1 MRGRPSLYLYCLT
14 FLVFGSC
21 KESPRCTKGGK
32 PCRRDLVG
40 PTLLQVRGKLRQG
53 QGKVQLLENH
63 DGNCLEASNM
73 AHNGAGPSMEVCDG
87 QNDLQ
92 HWRYD
97 ETSGLLMHIGGKC
110 LDASQRDIP
119 NGRIHLWDCDASNKN
134 QMWDWLPETQ
144 QFKNRYGLC
153 MDAPHPQRPGSHIH
167 MWTCREDLSNQRW
180 VFHDIDVAI
189 TTTTETS
196 TETPTTSTSTT
207 STTSTEATATTST
220 SEVTTSSSSTSTTTP
235 QPLSAV
241 RNCQLE
247 PLVEGSGC
255 KRVAVF
261 EADIFGLGENG
272 QETEGRHRCLEKLR
286 EEPAAE
292 SFVHAIGRCELWH
305 CVTYA
310 RLKMSAGPGGGLSSS
325 PNAIALVDRHQ
336 RYVTALEDGGH
347 MEAVEGSFVPE
358 ALFYLEEVKA
368 GRFTLKAAS
377 NQLFLKAIPGGRL
390 VAETQQWDDWEL
402 FELEK
407 TEDKVALKSF
417 HYSYVTVDDAGH
429 VSAGSWERTADT
441 DFTLVNRSLAAW
453 EEEHGALAQRGMLK
467 TFSSS
472 MDHVICQWP
481 SSTANVRCCGDDS
494 KVVLEESYGC
504 FEYQT
509 FAEAG
514 EICKQH
520 GLSLCSLDTLK
531 SCEGCST
538 CGLKGLTWTSS
549 PCSAAESL
557 AQRRLN
563 QRNDRAGVFSTLCPY
578 EAKLGGL
585 HGEELRSSVFVKLME
600 WNYNDIAQECTDYLA
615 PNGFEAVQVA
625 PVTEHVLG
633 YQWWVKYQPVSAGLD
648 TRSGTEEEFRRMV
661 ATCRSVGVQVIVDIL
676 MNHMASPCRNARKP
690 LQPGDDLVPCVGWG
704 GSKYGNRR
712 QEGARGWDA
721 SQPEHF
727 HHLRND
733 SNQPFCKVGPQTGW
747 LCPDDDC
754 TPCDMYEL
762 PDYNTELQEVRDM
775 QFKHLE
781 ELFHIGVTGLRVD
794 AAIYHHVYELADML
808 NRLPWDLIYQEW
820 WGEYPPEE
828 RTKYVGLYRD
838 VAYRWHVVNRISNKN
853 ATDFPE
859 LLNLTGGVFGINAD
873 MAVYPFAYHDG
884 RSTNADPEIA
894 TYKNGLAFHQQQKFF
909 LSWPVGNSVLIWGG
923 YGWRD
928 LNHGPPGCD
937 KADGDHCTPHAVYDN
952 GTPQCMDAPTESPLP
967 RTVARERRW
976 ICEHRWQGVAGMV
989 HFRKVC
995 RGHAVTQTW
1004 RGGLN
1009 DGIALGR
1016 LAFRLG
1022 DACFVA
1028 MVRGRRKDEDPT
1040 DPEVVGVG
1048 GPWKL
1053 DGLHI
1058 GLPAGC
1064 YCDLSSLLTQKGWDG
1079 ETCPRSVQVNE
1090 DGMVASGQVAQGEI
1104 LAIHVGARHLKLS
1117 E

>member
-1 MRGRPSLYLYCLT
+1 MMRGLSLYLYCLT

-21 KESPRCTKGGK
+21 KELHRCTKGGR
-32 PCRRDLVG
+32 CRSDLVG

-73 AHNGAGPSMEVCDG
+73 ADNGAGPSMEVCDG

-92 HWRYD
+92 HWHHD
-97 ETSGLLMHIGGKC
+97 VTSGLLTHIGGKC

-180 VFHDIDVAI
+180 VFHDIDVTI

-196 TETPTTSTSTT
+196 TSSVSTSTSTSTFTTSTS
-207 STTSTEATATTST
+207 AATTST

-358 ALFYLEEVKA
+358 ALFYLEEVKP

-377 NQLFLKAIPGGRL
+377 NQLFVKAIPGGRL

-472 MDHVICQWP
+472 MDHAICQWP

-504 FEYQT
+504 FEHQT

-514 EICKQH
+514 GLNGWLAASFMTLPPDYAVLGQSKSSRIYDICDSATGSMGE
-520 GLSLCSLDTLK
+520 GLIELEVLSISGECMLTLNVSDSMLGRDLWNVILDK
-531 SCEGCST
+531 VPAKP
-538 CGLKGLTWTSS
+538 GLQLVVSHTSKLVLN
-549 PCSAAESL
+549 ESL
-557 AQRRLN
+557 KQ
-563 QRNDRAGVFSTLCPY
+563 QG
-578 EAKLGGL
+578 LGGQ
-585 HGEELRSSVFVKLME
+585 R
-600 WNYNDIAQECTDYLA
+600 AQ
-615 PNGFEAVQVA
+615 
-625 PVTEHVLG
+625 
-633 YQWWVKYQPVSAGLD
+633 VSAIYMPVNLLAALHFAHGPSVED
-648 TRSGTEEEFRRMV
+648 EEFSLNGITEM
-661 ATCRSVGVQVIVDIL
+661 TGVSHAMPAQL
-676 MNHMASPCRNARKP
+676 LHNLPESLRK
-690 LQPGDDLVPCVGWG
+690 LTF
-704 GSKYGNRR
+704 
-712 QEGARGWDA
+712 A
-721 SQPEHF
+721 HF
-727 HHLRND
+727 F
-733 SNQPFCKVGPQTGW
+733 NQ
-747 LCPDDDC
+747 
-754 TPCDMYEL
+754 
-762 PDYNTELQEVRDM
+762 
-775 QFKHLE
+775 
-781 ELFHIGVTGLRVD
+781 GL
-794 AAIYHHVYELADML
+794 HHV
-808 NRLPWDLIYQEW
+808 R
-820 WGEYPPEE
+820 
-828 RTKYVGLYRD
+828 
-838 VAYRWHVVNRISNKN
+838 
-853 ATDFPE
+853 
-859 LLNLTGGVFGINAD
+859 
-873 MAVYPFAYHDG
+873 
-884 RSTNADPEIA
+884 
-894 TYKNGLAFHQQQKFF
+894 
-909 LSWPVGNSVLIWGG
+909 
-923 YGWRD
+923 
-928 LNHGPPGCD
+928 
-937 KADGDHCTPHAVYDN
+937 
-952 GTPQCMDAPTESPLP
+952 
-967 RTVARERRW
+967 
-976 ICEHRWQGVAGMV
+976 
-989 HFRKVC
+989 
-995 RGHAVTQTW
+995 
-1004 RGGLN
+1004 
-1009 DGIALGR
+1009 
-1016 LAFRLG
+1016 
-1022 DACFVA
+1022 
-1028 MVRGRRKDEDPT
+1028 
-1040 DPEVVGVG
+1040 
-1048 GPWKL
+1048 
-1053 DGLHI
+1053 
-1058 GLPAGC
+1058 LPAGLQSLTFGANFNQSLDNVTWPAGLQSLTFGKNFNQNLYNVTWPAGLESLTLGEYFNQSLENVLWPAGLQSLTFGYC
-1064 YCDLSSLLTQKGWDG
+1064 FNQSLDNVTWPAGLQSLTFVGDFDQSLDNVTWPAGLENLVFHTFPSEKLNVVWPEGLQSLSFLHIELPEEDSDDSDSSVDPEGLLRAWLPRMAGWPRALRKLVFCDLALV
-1079 ETCPRSVQVNE
+1079 C
-1090 DGMVASGQVAQGEI
+1090 
-1104 LAIHVGARHLKLS
+1104 
-1117 E
+1117 